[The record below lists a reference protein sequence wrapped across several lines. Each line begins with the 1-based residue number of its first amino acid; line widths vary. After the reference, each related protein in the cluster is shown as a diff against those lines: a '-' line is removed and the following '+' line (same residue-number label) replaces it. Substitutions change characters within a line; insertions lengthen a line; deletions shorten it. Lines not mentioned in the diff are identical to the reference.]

1 MDRGNRTRG
10 SVLLMVVF
18 VVALLAATVMGMLE
32 INSEEIQV
40 MQNEIWAA
48 EALATAEAGVE
59 DALMALRLDSQWH
72 AGYSSK
78 AFNGGSYTV
87 TVTGHDTITSTG
99 TTARGYTCKVEAD
112 FAARPVLLVY
122 AINISALRINE

>member
-32 INSEEIQV
+32 INAEEIQV

-59 DALMALRLDSQWH
+59 DALMALRLDSNWNT
-72 AGYSSK
+72 GYSSK
-78 AFNGGSYTV
+78 AFNGGTYTV
-87 TVTGHDTITSTG
+87 TVDSHKTIKSTG
-99 TTARGYTCKVEAD
+99 TTARGYTCYVEAD
-112 FAARPVLLVY
+112 FTARPSLLVY
-122 AINISALRINE
+122 AISINELRINE